1 WAPDAWLEADDREQF
16 SLKRLRGRYVL
27 LNFWQSWSAPCL
39 AELSRLQRLDEAGKG
54 TPFIVALHG
63 GSNSDAL
70 ADIRKRLGV
79 SFVLVQDWQQ
89 RVARRYGVR
98 CWPTTIAI
106 GPDGRAEHVQV
117 GIAHEDRDAAGQTEV
132 RPA

>member
-1 WAPDAWLEADDREQF
+1 VIKSPLRHRAV
-16 SLKRLRGRYVL
+16 KRLRGRYVL
-27 LNFWQSWSAPCL
+27 LNFSQSWSAPCI
-39 AELSRLQRLDEAGKG
+39 AELTRLQRLDETGKG
-54 TPFIVALHG
+54 APFIVALHG

-70 ADIRKRLGV
+70 AHIRKRLGL

-89 RVARRYGVR
+89 RVAGRYGVR

-106 GPDGRAEHVQV
+106 APDGRAEHVQV
-117 GIAHEDRDAAGQTEV
+117 GIANEHRGAADQTEV